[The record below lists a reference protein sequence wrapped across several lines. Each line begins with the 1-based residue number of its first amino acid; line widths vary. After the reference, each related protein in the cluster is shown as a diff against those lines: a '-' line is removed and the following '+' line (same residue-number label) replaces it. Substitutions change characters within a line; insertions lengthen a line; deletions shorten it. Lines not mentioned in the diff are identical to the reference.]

1 MVPLLSLDPEPN
13 RPDLPLDDGVRILG
27 RILAV
32 DPGDARIGLAV
43 SDPTGLLARPLMV
56 IEHSSRE
63 EDARRIALVAESQ
76 EASAIVIGLPLD
88 QEGNV
93 GPQARKSLRLVEA
106 LREETKLPVKTWDES
121 GTTMQALETHG
132 QDELL
137 DARAA
142 AYLLQDYLD
151 AQT

>member
-1 MVPLLSLDPEPN
+1 
-13 RPDLPLDDGVRILG
+13 
-27 RILAV
+27 
-32 DPGDARIGLAV
+32 
-43 SDPTGLLARPLMV
+43 MV

>member
-1 MVPLLSLDPEPN
+1 M
-13 RPDLPLDDGVRILG
+13 G

-43 SDPTGLLARPLMV
+43 SDPTGLLARPLLV
-56 IEHSSRE
+56 LEHSSRE
-63 EDARRIALVAESQ
+63 EDARRIAQEADSL
-76 EASAIVIGLPLD
+76 EASAIIIGLPLD
-88 QEGNV
+88 QEGKV
-93 GPQARKSLRLVEA
+93 GPQARKSLRLAEA
-106 LREETKLPVKTWDES
+106 LREKTDLPVRTWDES
-121 GTTMQALETHG
+121 GTTMQALESHG

-142 AYLLQDYLD
+142 AFLLQDYLD